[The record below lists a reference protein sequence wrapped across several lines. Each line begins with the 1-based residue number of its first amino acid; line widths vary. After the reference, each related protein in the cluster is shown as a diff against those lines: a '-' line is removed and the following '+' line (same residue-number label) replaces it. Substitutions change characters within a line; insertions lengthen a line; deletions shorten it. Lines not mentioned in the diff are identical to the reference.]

1 MDRFY
6 VVKYP
11 LNRRFT
17 HLRVKICLALVW
29 LYGVVF
35 SIIPLL
41 NIGLGTY
48 VPEGYLT
55 SCSFDYLT
63 DSLYVKIFIFVFF
76 VAAWVLPFI
85 LISYSYINILIV
97 VIVSRNVIKSDPVGK
112 ESVKH
117 VSEEEKSKQ
126 EMKLALIVLLVIC
139 MWFIAWTPYS
149 VVALLGI
156 AGRSDLIKPIGS
168 MIPALFAKSA
178 SCVDPFIYAVT
189 HPRFKSEI
197 RALFFNQRGRRSN
210 TVKVWSTQYENR
222 PRRENSI
229 TKDDTIEEIVLS
241 NVNTSLSRVP
251 SRQKS
256 SPELFDRSRII
267 SKQNMEKKSSEF
279 KPSWWYKPNFS
290 NRSGSLKVIAKTLSK
305 KKKQNENDE
314 SQEGHQSI

>member
-17 HLRVKICLALVW
+17 YLRVKICLAVVW

-63 DSLYVKIFIFVFF
+63 NSLKAKIFIFVFF
-76 VAAWVLPFI
+76 VAAWVLPFL

-97 VIVSRNVIKSDPVGK
+97 VIVARNVIQSDPIGK

-117 VSEEEKSKQ
+117 VNVEERKKQ
-126 EMKLALIVLLVIC
+126 EIKLALIVLLVIC
-139 MWFIAWTPYS
+139 MWFVAWTPYS

-156 AGRSDLIKPIGS
+156 AGRSDLIRPASS

-178 SCVDPFIYAVT
+178 SCVDPLVYAVT

-197 RALFFNQRGRRSN
+197 RAFFFNQTKERSN
-210 TVKVWSTQYENR
+210 TVKVWSTQSANKSKTETSTNN
-222 PRRENSI
+222 E
-229 TKDDTIEEIVLS
+229 DAIEEIVLS
-241 NVNTSLSRVP
+241 NIQTSLTRVP
-251 SRQKS
+251 SRQKDS
-256 SPELFDRSRII
+256 SRSFDRSRIK
-267 SKQNMEKKSSEF
+267 SKQGMEKKSTEF
-279 KPSWWYKPNFS
+279 KPSWWYRPSFS

-305 KKKQNENDE
+305 KKKHNENDDE
-314 SQEGHQSI
+314 SQEDHNK